1 MRLDPKNDPK
11 VDIDTWLAVQ
21 ALMAGYS
28 AVLDQRELARWP
40 DFFTEHGVYRLQS
53 RENHERGLPLATLAF
68 ESRAM
73 LRDRVYAATETI
85 FHDPYYQRHIV
96 SVPRLLAVDAT
107 GIRCETNYL
116 VIRTPRD
123 AMPEVLS
130 VGRYLDHIVDTEA
143 GLRFAER
150 LVIFDND
157 LVANSLID
165 PI

>member
-1 MRLDPKNDPK
+1 MTQRGAKID
-11 VDIDTWLAVQ
+11 VDTWLAVQ
-21 ALMAGYS
+21 ALMADYS
-28 AVLDQRELARWP
+28 AALDQRELTRWP
-40 DFFTEHGVYRLQS
+40 DFFTEHAVYRLQS

-96 SVPRLLAVDAT
+96 SVPRVLAVDDT

-116 VIRTPRD
+116 VLRTPRD
-123 AMPEVLS
+123 AMPELLS
-130 VGRYLDHIVDTEA
+130 VGRYLDHIVDTAE

-157 LVANSLID
+157 LIANSLID

>member
-1 MRLDPKNDPK
+1 MTQRGAKID
-11 VDIDTWLAVQ
+11 VDTWLAVQ
-21 ALMAGYS
+21 ALMADYS
-28 AVLDQRELARWP
+28 AALDQRELTRWP
-40 DFFTEHGVYRLQS
+40 EFFTEHAVYRLQS

-96 SVPRLLAVDAT
+96 SVPRVLAVDDT

-116 VIRTPRD
+116 VLRTPRD

-130 VGRYLDHIVDTEA
+130 VGRYLDHIVDTAE

-157 LVANSLID
+157 LIANSLID